1 MNRNAVLI
9 AGCAIAGALLAT
21 RWYLTTPVDPADV
34 STDAPAAASEG
45 TTPGASGSPPG
56 REGAGATTAAGD
68 DTTGSAAAATGTPA
82 ANHGAAATAG
92 GAVPPERAIG
102 GDRWPSTDAGA
113 DAAFVPGT
121 RDPDDEPLD
130 PAAAHAAFVDG
141 IRVGFDDA
149 RTAFTT
155 CYEAVLEERPAA
167 VDRLVFELHATTS
180 LDDPELAEL
189 SLQSITAGDLALEE
203 LECFVD
209 VVEKLIV
216 PAPPPSPDG
225 DESPMTIRYPV
236 QLSPDAPADP

>member
-9 AGCAIAGALLAT
+9 AGCAIAGALLAA

-34 STDAPAAASEG
+34 STEMPADAAGALPSGSPGSAASDPR
-45 TTPGASGSPPG
+45 TAAPSTPPDRASGSSATAPG
-56 REGAGATTAAGD
+56 GR
-68 DTTGSAAAATGTPA
+68 AATGNA
-82 ANHGAAATAG
+82 APSTGTQM
-92 GAVPPERAIG
+92 PPERAVG
-102 GDRWPSTDAGA
+102 GDRWPSTDAGV

-130 PAAAHAAFVDG
+130 PAAEHAAFVDG

-236 QLSPDAPADP
+236 QLSLDPPVDP